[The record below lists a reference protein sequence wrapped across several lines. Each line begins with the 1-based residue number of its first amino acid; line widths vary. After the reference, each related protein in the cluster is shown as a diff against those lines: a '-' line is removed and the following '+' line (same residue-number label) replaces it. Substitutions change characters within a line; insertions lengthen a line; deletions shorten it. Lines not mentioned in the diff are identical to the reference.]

1 MILLVDAGNSNIVC
15 GLSDG
20 AKILKTYRFKTT
32 TIKTSDELYI
42 LFKTLIEEKF
52 DAVIIS
58 SVVPIVTSALNK
70 MFVNNYGINPMILGP
85 GIKTGIM
92 LKADDPKT
100 VGADLICDVAGAYRS
115 SEKSIIVDMGTATK
129 YIYQDKNSFMGVA
142 IAPGVSISM
151 KALVDGAALLPA
163 IELQTP
169 ETVLGKNTIS
179 CMQSGIIYGAASQVD
194 GMIDRIKEE
203 IKCDDIPVIATGGL
217 AKIIVPLCKH
227 EIVYNENLVLEGL
240 LEIYNKNKK

>member
-20 AKILKTYRFKTT
+20 IKVLKTYRFKTL

-52 DAVIIS
+52 DSVIIS

-70 MFVNNYGINPMILGP
+70 MFSNNYGINPMILGP

-100 VGADLICDVAGAYRS
+100 VGADLICDVAGAHRNY
-115 SEKSIIVDMGTATK
+115 EKSIIVDMGTATK
-129 YIYQDKNSFMGVA
+129 YIYQNKNSFMGVA

-227 EIVYNENLVLEGL
+227 KIVYNENLVLEGL
-240 LEIYNKNKK
+240 LEIHNKNIK

>member
-20 AKILKTYRFKTT
+20 IKVLNTYRFKTL
-32 TIKTSDELYI
+32 TIKTSDELFI

-52 DAVIIS
+52 DSVIIS

-70 MFVNNYGINPMILGP
+70 MFSNNYGINPMILGP

-100 VGADLICDVAGAYRS
+100 VGADLICDVAGAHRNY
-115 SEKSIIVDMGTATK
+115 EKSIIVDMGTATK
-129 YIYQDKNSFMGVA
+129 YIYQNKNSFMGVA

-179 CMQSGIIYGAASQVD
+179 CMQSGLIYGAASQVD

-227 EIVYNENLVLEGL
+227 KIVYNENLVLEGL
-240 LEIYNKNKK
+240 LEIHNKNIK